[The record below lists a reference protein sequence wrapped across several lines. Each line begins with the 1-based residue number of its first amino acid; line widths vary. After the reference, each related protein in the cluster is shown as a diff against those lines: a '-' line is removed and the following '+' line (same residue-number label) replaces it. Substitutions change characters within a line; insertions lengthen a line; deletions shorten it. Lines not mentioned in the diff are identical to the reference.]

1 MRQIS
6 TRNKKTFSIFTVLIM
21 IVVACIALMLF
32 QNAYASQVYPISMNS
47 VVYDINGNYVDVSSE
62 GNLKKQWNNEYTLSL
77 TNGNSYKLGKNS
89 VIKSGNNLQVYG
101 GGYRVF
107 EDGSV
112 KTLSEQIEITNTNT
126 TGLYKLRDRQYLL
139 VGKNIV
145 MENNEFTANQYI
157 TVDLDK
163 SGNAYLRNDKVNFKA
178 VAPIV
183 LVSDDTTFDVSNE
196 KLKIADT
203 STDLKKINGSTNE
216 YIDKNQNS
224 EESTNPPKKD
234 EDSNSE
240 NVSSDTSSGSSL
252 SGDIGGS
259 ANSENGTGNTG
270 LGSGDSSSNVSLS
283 GLDNLNNIMSDFI
296 DGFNDLIHHINGN
309 GNSNSSTD
317 VNEKSSMVLN
327 SVSVGIT
334 SLTVDYSIS
343 DTKNQYKSVF
353 VKVTKSTAPDTDP
366 EKTKI
371 LYLNK
376 SETKKEVFNLY
387 PDKAYSITLGYTDSK
402 GEEQVIDIVSVR
414 TKKINAEINVN
425 RIVDDTLY
433 FNLKLSDDFL
443 LESGNI
449 VVYND
454 NTLGTSIPIDISAA
468 TSSKGWSSTLVID
481 KSAGQ
486 YTIKLEDTV
495 FDENGTKTD
504 INISAETVISN
515 TWYDKIIRALFG

>member
-1 MRQIS
+1 
-6 TRNKKTFSIFTVLIM
+6 
-21 IVVACIALMLF
+21 
-32 QNAYASQVYPISMNS
+32 
-47 VVYDINGNYVDVSSE
+47 
-62 GNLKKQWNNEYTLSL
+62 
-77 TNGNSYKLGKNS
+77 
-89 VIKSGNNLQVYG
+89 
-101 GGYRVF
+101 
-107 EDGSV
+107 
-112 KTLSEQIEITNTNT
+112 
-126 TGLYKLRDRQYLL
+126 
-139 VGKNIV
+139 
-145 MENNEFTANQYI
+145 
-157 TVDLDK
+157 
-163 SGNAYLRNDKVNFKA
+163 
-178 VAPIV
+178 
-183 LVSDDTTFDVSNE
+183 
-196 KLKIADT
+196 
-203 STDLKKINGSTNE
+203 
-216 YIDKNQNS
+216 
-224 EESTNPPKKD
+224 
-234 EDSNSE
+234 
-240 NVSSDTSSGSSL
+240 
-252 SGDIGGS
+252 
-259 ANSENGTGNTG
+259 
-270 LGSGDSSSNVSLS
+270 
-283 GLDNLNNIMSDFI
+283 
-296 DGFNDLIHHINGN
+296 
-309 GNSNSSTD
+309 
-317 VNEKSSMVLN
+317 MVLN